1 MRVFSSLRSR
11 ATLWVV
17 SALLSG
23 IVSASL
29 WFASLAAWERHLQA
43 SYIAGLG
50 LFETVRGAAPADPLL
65 DITILSGLDANLAS
79 AGLFSKLPDINNGN
93 YVTQLSLS
101 AAPNISGPTHKL
113 SIAVMSSDLQY
124 PVAKLES
131 AANHSAGAMLAS
143 LTKLLASYCSNPIVF
158 VQHEAGPWHRIDGN
172 AIWGC
177 DAAPMDMRVPAILL
191 ALVSFSIILTF
202 VMGTSAAFENFAAA
216 LGNRGVLRAP
226 DNYPVAG
233 PNELRSMIDA
243 INFYQETQRQSISKR
258 AMFLSGVSHDLGTPA
273 TRLRFRTQNL
283 PDGELRDKMN
293 ADIDQMTSMIA
304 SVLAYTQSEVN
315 LETPRLVSLVSMVQ
329 SIVDDFT
336 DDNKPVQFTGYE
348 TPQIVAQT
356 ILFNRPKASGGKKA
370 NQQQHEVVIH
380 ARPLALQRALI
391 NIIENALKY
400 GRKASVSIEATSQ
413 TAKIHVD
420 DYGDSVDI
428 DALRALTAPFKRGDN
443 AENVQGFGI
452 GLAIAV
458 TVLEQHGGTI
468 EFNVWSEG
476 TRVTL
481 TLPR

>member
-1 MRVFSSLRSR
+1 
-11 ATLWVV
+11 
-17 SALLSG
+17 
-23 IVSASL
+23 
-29 WFASLAAWERHLQA
+29 
-43 SYIAGLG
+43 
-50 LFETVRGAAPADPLL
+50 
-65 DITILSGLDANLAS
+65 
-79 AGLFSKLPDINNGN
+79 
-93 YVTQLSLS
+93 
-101 AAPNISGPTHKL
+101 
-113 SIAVMSSDLQY
+113 
-124 PVAKLES
+124 
-131 AANHSAGAMLAS
+131 
-143 LTKLLASYCSNPIVF
+143 
-158 VQHEAGPWHRIDGN
+158 
-172 AIWGC
+172 
-177 DAAPMDMRVPAILL
+177 
-191 ALVSFSIILTF
+191 
-202 VMGTSAAFENFAAA
+202 
-216 LGNRGVLRAP
+216 
-226 DNYPVAG
+226 
-233 PNELRSMIDA
+233 
-243 INFYQETQRQSISKR
+243 
-258 AMFLSGVSHDLGTPA
+258 
-273 TRLRFRTQNL
+273 
-283 PDGELRDKMN
+283 MN